1 LTYECSEN
9 GIIITDERLAA
20 QIYNKGKTGTPI
32 EKGQLLLRKE
42 EALYCDYRN
51 DIDLTK
57 KEIDNFKTNNL
68 THIVYKDL
76 KERGLMVK
84 VDEYGL
90 RLYDRNTST
99 KGQSSAVILA
109 KYFKNKIDFNDI
121 FDELD
126 RGLER
131 RIQIAIIDIEEDVV
145 YYVSRIVEW
154 PITKLKEEGNI
165 IINDPDV
172 KELIDKGYQINS
184 GLKFGTHYRVYN
196 YESKHAPWLI
206 HIVKDGI
213 TWLDITRMVRV
224 GHGVN
229 KTIVL
234 AYKKRWI
241 SLEWIKP

>member
-1 LTYECSEN
+1 MSFDAATSETYSKVRRGGN
-9 GIIITDERLAA
+9 WGILQKNMEFISS
-20 QIYNKGKTGTPI
+20 
-32 EKGQLLLRKE
+32 LRKE
-42 EALYCDYRN
+42 GKVRSLRIDFVMQLLNYKEAP
-51 DIDLTK
+51 
-57 KEIDNFKTNNL
+57 
-68 THIVYKDL
+68 
-76 KERGLMVK
+76 G
-84 VDEYGL
+84 
-90 RLYDRNTST
+90 
-99 KGQSSAVILA
+99 AVILA
-109 KYFKNKIDFNDI
+109 KNFKYEIDFNDI
-121 FDELD
+121 FAELD

-145 YYVSRIVEW
+145 YYVTRIVEW
-154 PITKLKEEGNI
+154 PETKLKKDGNI
-165 IINDPDV
+165 IINDPEV

-184 GLKFGTHYRVYN
+184 GLKFGTHYRIYN